1 MRKNKLKFILTIIL
15 IVAITIIYIVYN
27 ILIRNNKR
35 KTNEIPTSTKEK
47 VIVNNFRIGIINFDT
62 INPILSKNENV
73 QNVSKLIFE
82 PLFDLNKNFKLEP
95 CLASECSKLNNT
107 TYIIKLVENIQ
118 WQNGKK
124 FDSNDVKFTIDY
136 LNENK
141 DKSIYYNKVKNI
153 KELKIIDE
161 NTIKIL
167 LKEEEEYF
175 EYNLTFPILISNDK
189 DNLEDKNLL
198 GTGMYYI
205 SDINNENIILKI
217 NTNWWKNEQVKL
229 DTIKLSFHENINNAI
244 SEMKIGN
251 IDFIMPTSKNV
262 EEYLRG
268 VSVKQQRYTGREY
281 SYLALNCKDSILKNK
296 EVRQAISYAINKS
309 KIIEEV
315 YNNQYKIS
323 NFPLDFGSYLYNENS
338 QRIEYNIEKAKGL
351 LEENG
356 WKYKDGYWNKNGE
369 LLKINMAVNEEYKDK
384 VEVAK
389 IIKEQLSEAG
399 IQLDIITYSEKE
411 YDKIM
416 QNKEYCIL
424 FASLSH
430 EYSPSLYWYFKD
442 NNLANYNNKEILNNS
457 KKLEEDEESDKIKIM
472 NDIIEKYND
481 DVPYISLYY
490 DTNLLIYTENLR
502 GEVTPNSYKVFYNI
516 NNWYREYDKK
526 K

>member
-1 MRKNKLKFILTIIL
+1 
-15 IVAITIIYIVYN
+15 
-27 ILIRNNKR
+27 
-35 KTNEIPTSTKEK
+35 
-47 VIVNNFRIGIINFDT
+47 
-62 INPILSKNENV
+62 
-73 QNVSKLIFE
+73 
-82 PLFDLNKNFKLEP
+82 
-95 CLASECSKLNNT
+95 
-107 TYIIKLVENIQ
+107 
-118 WQNGKK
+118 
-124 FDSNDVKFTIDY
+124 
-136 LNENK
+136 
-141 DKSIYYNKVKNI
+141 
-153 KELKIIDE
+153 
-161 NTIKIL
+161 
-167 LKEEEEYF
+167 
-175 EYNLTFPILISNDK
+175 
-189 DNLEDKNLL
+189 
-198 GTGMYYI
+198 MYYI

-399 IQLDIITYSEKE
+399 IQSDIITYSEKE
-411 YDKIM
+411 HDKIM

-442 NNLANYNNKEILNNS
+442 NNLANYNNKEILNNL

-481 DVPYISLYY
+481 DAPYISLYY

-502 GEVTPNSYKVFYNI
+502 GEITPNSYKVFYNI